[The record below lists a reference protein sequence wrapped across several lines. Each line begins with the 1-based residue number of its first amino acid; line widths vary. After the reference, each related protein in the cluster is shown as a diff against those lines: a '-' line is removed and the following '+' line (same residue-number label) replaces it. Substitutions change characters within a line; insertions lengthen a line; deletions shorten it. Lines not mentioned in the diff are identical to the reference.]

1 MLRRFFMPEQ
11 HKKPSRLRIQPGGKQ
26 ERVSGKSLALAQGE
40 EQDNGNDHGG
50 GVFYN
55 EGPELS
61 QAEQMSAAAF
71 DLVGGRLGPQTQP
84 TNMQNSRAPAGI
96 IRLSVN
102 FSITAFMG
110 SI

>member
-1 MLRRFFMPEQ
+1 GTMPEQGLLRRFFMPEQ

-61 QAEQMSAAAF
+61 QAEQMSVAAL
-71 DLVGGRLGPQTQP
+71 DLVGGRLGSPD
-84 TNMQNSRAPAGI
+84 PAHKQAEEQGPCGNHQVV
-96 IRLSVN
+96 RELL
-102 FSITAFMG
+102 
-110 SI
+110 